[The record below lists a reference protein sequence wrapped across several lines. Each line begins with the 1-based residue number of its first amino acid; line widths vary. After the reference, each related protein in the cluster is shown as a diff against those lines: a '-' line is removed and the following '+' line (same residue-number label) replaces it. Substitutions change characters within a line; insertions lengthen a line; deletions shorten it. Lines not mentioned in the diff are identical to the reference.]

1 MGIKAGIHS
10 VFSDDRGRKSYRTR
24 FSPTDWNAIC
34 EKLSLPNPL
43 RLLLLPPCPAE
54 GVFKKYG
61 TINFC
66 VNNEA
71 SIAPRGREKL
81 PECST
86 P

>member
-10 VFSDDRGRKSYRTR
+10 VFSEDRGRKSHRTR
-24 FSPTDWNAIC
+24 FSPTDLNAIC
-34 EKLSLPNPL
+34 ETFLLSNPL
-43 RLLLLPPCPAE
+43 RLLLLPSPHAE
-54 GVFKKYG
+54 GVFNKYR
-61 TINFC
+61 TINFG

-71 SIAPRGREKL
+71 SIAPRHRVKL